1 MSREYLTHHTKS
13 THHIIPDWANNSF
26 YGNKKQ
32 ITMPTGLIF
41 QKININLYG
50 NIRFIYHI

>member
-1 MSREYLTHHTKS
+1 M
-13 THHIIPDWANNSF
+13 PDWANNSF

-32 ITMPTGLIF
+32 ITMSTGLIF
-41 QKININLYG
+41 QKNNINLYG